1 MTTTL
6 ATDTADGLSAEC
18 TLAQRQ
24 DYGYMHRDCRR
35 TKDIPLPHS
44 SRVLLVRRCGC
55 SCHRKAG
62 GLR

>member
-1 MTTTL
+1 VTLNTTTNS
-6 ATDTADGLSAEC
+6 LSAEC
-18 TLAQRQ
+18 TLAQRP
-24 DYGYMHRDCRR
+24 DYRDMHRTCRR

-44 SRVLLVRRCGC
+44 NGILLVRRCGC